1 MTKKKKKRVKF
12 KKILILL
19 FVLILIIFVL
29 VFGIKKL
36 TTKKEVVTKEV
47 EVIDSIN
54 NFDYH
59 LNDNETKYYNE
70 LFTLLKELLNNEG
83 YDEKEYA
90 ILVSKLFLADFY
102 DLNSKVMKSDVG
114 GIQFVYSNYR
124 NDFTLGAVDSIYKFV
139 ESNVY
144 GDRKQKL
151 PVVKN
156 VELVSVSNDSFEY
169 LDEVDENAYYLDM
182 KIDYEKDLGYPT
194 LVSLVLIHNGDK
206 LEIAM
211 MDSE

>member
-70 LFTLLKELLNNEG
+70 LFTSLKELLNNEG

-90 ILVSKLFLADFY
+90 ILVSKLLLAYFY

-156 VELVSVSNDSFEY
+156 V
-169 LDEVDENAYYLDM
+169 
-182 KIDYEKDLGYPT
+182 
-194 LVSLVLIHNGDK
+194 
-206 LEIAM
+206 
-211 MDSE
+211 